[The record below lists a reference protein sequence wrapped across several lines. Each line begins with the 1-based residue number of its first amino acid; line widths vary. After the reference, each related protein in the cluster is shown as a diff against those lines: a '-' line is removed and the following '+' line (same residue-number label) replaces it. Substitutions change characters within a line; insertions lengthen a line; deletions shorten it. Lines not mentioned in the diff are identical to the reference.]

1 MFLTSLFLW
10 HSVSWGHCAAAA
22 SAGTALTLCDP
33 WRCAAAVAAPCA
45 VAHSKYFTF
54 RFTFTFA
61 FAFELEFTFEFSLVL
76 PWHFRVLSAL
86 PAAACCMPQR
96 MLHLLHVVTAFMAK
110 WLAGHGHLTCIS
122 LSFWVSC
129 NRVLP
134 RPVFPLV
141 LCKPFCC
148 NHTPFAPSRSPAPS
162 FCCCVSRTSNSHVS
176 KML

>member
-1 MFLTSLFLW
+1 MAMRCCRSCSL
-10 HSVSWGHCAAAA
+10 C
-22 SAGTALTLCDP
+22 C
-33 WRCAAAVAAPCA
+33 

-110 WLAGHGHLTCIS
+110 WLAGHGHLACIS

-129 NRVLP
+129 IH
-134 RPVFPLV
+134 RPSSCIPPCTVQTLLLQPTALLLLLLV
-141 LCKPFCC
+141 LLPL
-148 NHTPFAPSRSPAPS
+148 PFAVACHVQAIRMFQKCFRHGPLFS
-162 FCCCVSRTSNSHVS
+162 FWFWLLCSGFGFG
-176 KML
+176 LWF